1 MDLEEIQPEGEKVV
15 ADSTL
20 PAGTTRKQ
28 SAHIGYKS
36 EYYKIV
42 KVDGEETE
50 RTLVNRSTYQA
61 VPAILTVG
69 TATDDP
75 TVKQILK
82 DAIATQNIEYCKAI
96 ASGQPVPPP
105 GTPTEADLA
114 AMAAA
119 AAAAQEAAGQ

>member
-1 MDLEEIQPEGEKVV
+1 MTILFFAIVGMALQSVAQKVLV
-15 ADSTL
+15 PKFD
-20 PAGTTRKQ
+20 
-28 SAHIGYKS
+28 
-36 EYYKIV
+36 KIV
-42 KVDGEETE
+42 KIDGEEKE

-96 ASGQPVPPP
+96 ASGQAVPLP
-105 GTPTEADLA
+105 GTPTEADMA

-119 AAAAQEAAGQ
+119 AAAAAQTDAGQ